1 MNPHKGEYKFN
12 VEGVG
17 DIVLRLNMGALAEIE
32 AALGCKTVG
41 EMVVRIGNLGVK
53 DVLDILRP
61 LVKAGGNEDLSPI
74 SDWPPVF
81 GEYTVAI
88 GECFF
93 ASGFLRRPKT
103 EESASPNS
111 EGQ

>member
-1 MNPHKGEYKFN
+1 MNPQRGEYKFN

-17 DIVLRLNMGALAEIE
+17 DVILRLNMGSLAEIE
-32 AALGCKTVG
+32 EALGCRTVG

-61 LVKAGGNEDLSPI
+61 LVEAGDNEGLPPLE
-74 SDWPPVF
+74 DWPPVF

-93 ASGFLRRPKT
+93 ASGFLRRPK
-103 EESASPNS
+103 EESAGPNS